1 MKQIYDLEQLVWL
14 AILNNSPHLKTYR
27 EELLKQ
33 IKKYSDKYLHSS

>member
-14 AILNNSPHLKTYR
+14 AIQNNSPHLKMYR

-33 IKKYSDKYLHSS
+33 IKSFSKKYLHN